1 MSSPD
6 PGVEHLPRP
15 RSFLLV
21 QGDPTLWGLD
31 EEYAG
36 SPPWLTKPSSA
47 LAVVTPLSGKLLL
60 APRHAGSLVLYPP
73 PEAHDDGGWVP
84 CIRLPASY
92 LYLPS
97 TTGVSLPTPG
107 YALAP
112 GTDLNT
118 LQREILNTMD
128 TGSLLQ
134 VGVSVDGIAGAVS
147 LDGAHL
153 PFVVLANAELATSSQ

>member
-15 RSFLLV
+15 RGFLLV
-21 QGDPTLWGLD
+21 EGDPTLWGLD

-36 SPPWLTKPSSA
+36 SPPWLTEHSSA
-47 LAVVTPLSGKLLL
+47 LAVVTPLSGMLLL
-60 APRHAGSLVLYPP
+60 APRHAGSLVLYPA
-73 PEAHDDGGWVP
+73 PEQPDRGGWVP
-84 CIRLPASY
+84 CIRLPVSY

-107 YALAP
+107 YPLAP
-112 GTDLNT
+112 GTDINT
-118 LQREILNTMD
+118 LQREILNAMD

-134 VGVSVDGIAGAVS
+134 VGVSVDGRAGTVS
-147 LDGAHL
+147 LDGARL
-153 PFVVLANAELATSSQ
+153 PFVVLANAELATPSQ